1 MGETEIVHT
10 EKNNMTLAFG
20 RFTQTYRERERER
33 NVQMAIGL
41 LLLLSSKERTF

>member
-1 MGETEIVHT
+1 MGETEVVHT

-20 RFTQTYRERERER
+20 RFTQTYRERER